1 MIETDYVGGE
11 KRMKAFEKMKCF
23 LANPGMFCLVV
34 LGSRGSGKHHTI
46 QIAFQYLKESLSE
59 KTKTELCLKELKFV
73 STLDFPKEKDG
84 LDELFKENISKTLV
98 IEDFETLDELQKLML
113 LDALSTVNG
122 KFGISEKVDIRIL
135 FTSSEKI
142 DNLRIGKGPTSILLW
157 DRISQLVVE
166 LPSFQEEGSHI
177 LIDFRNTWKKMAFY
191 KLEEYKQLAE
201 YPLLSQLEYF
211 LKNRNAEFVGGFR
224 DLDKI
229 ACLYFNYRIFHYGE
243 KRKIDIALE
252 EKVFEDVKAD
262 FAGKTQMKEEEEVVN
277 YLFDFNEVKPSD
289 EKRKHPTLD
298 DFNIQFRIQFRKW
311 LLEKHHT
318 LSKAADNLGCSIHT
332 LKNYKEKKE
341 ALSIDTP
348 AKKKPTKK

>member
-1 MIETDYVGGE
+1 MNEVKYTGGAKRIE
-11 KRMKAFEKMKCF
+11 AFEKLKCF

-34 LGSRGSGKHHTI
+34 LGSRGSGKRFSI
-46 QIAFQYLKESLSE
+46 EKAFEYLKESLE
-59 KTKTELCLKELKFV
+59 EETQKELCLKGIKFV
-73 STLDFPKEKDG
+73 AALDFPNDKKE

-98 IEDFETLDELQKLML
+98 IDDFETLNEMQKLLL

-122 KFGISEKVDIRIL
+122 KFGISKKVDIRIV

-142 DNLRIGKGPTSILLW
+142 GSLRTVSDATSLLLW

-166 LPSFQEEGSHI
+166 FPSFQEEGSHI
-177 LIDFRNTWKKMAFY
+177 LIDFRNTWKKMAFH
-191 KLEEYKQLAE
+191 KLEKYKQLAD
-201 YPLLSQLEYF
+201 YPGLSQLEYF
-211 LKNRNAEFVGGFR
+211 LQNRNAEFVGGFR

-243 KRKIDIALE
+243 KRKIDIAIE

-262 FAGKTQMKEEEEVVN
+262 FAGKTQMKEEDETVN

-298 DFNIQFRIQFRKW
+298 DYNIQFRIQFRKW
-311 LLEKHHT
+311 LLDKHHT
-318 LSKAADNLGCSIHT
+318 LSKAADNLDCSIHT

-341 ALSIDTP
+341 GIVKIIQV
-348 AKKKPTKK
+348 KKKINKK

>member
-1 MIETDYVGGE
+1 MIEADFTGGE
-11 KRMKAFEKMKCF
+11 KRIKAFEKMKCF

-34 LGSRGSGKHHTI
+34 LGSRGSGKHYSI
-46 QIAFQYLKESLSE
+46 EKAFQYLKESLE
-59 KTKTELCLKELKFV
+59 EEAQEELCLKEIKFIP
-73 STLDFPKEKDG
+73 SLEFPNDKKQLDK
-84 LDELFKENISKTLV
+84 LFQSNISNTLV
-98 IEDFETLDELQKLML
+98 IEDFETLEDLQKLLL

-122 KFGISEKVDIRIL
+122 KFGITKKVDIRIL

-142 DNLRIGKGPTSILLW
+142 GSLRTVSDATSLLLW

-166 LPSFQEEGSHI
+166 FPSFQEEGSHI
-177 LIDFRNTWKKMAFY
+177 LIDFRNTWKKMAFH
-191 KLEEYKQLAE
+191 KLEKYKQLAD
-201 YPLLSQLEYF
+201 YPGLSQLEYF
-211 LKNRNAEFVGGFR
+211 LQNRNSEFVGGFR

-243 KRKIDIALE
+243 ERKIDNAIE

-262 FAGKTQMKEEEEVVN
+262 FAGKTQMKEEDKTVN

-298 DFNIQFRIQFRKW
+298 DYNIQFRIQFRKW

-318 LSKAADNLGCSIHT
+318 LSKAADNLDCSIHT

-341 ALSIDTP
+341 AVAGEAPT
-348 AKKKPTKK
+348 KKKPSKK

>member
-1 MIETDYVGGE
+1 MIEVKYTGGQ
-11 KRMKAFEKMKCF
+11 KRIGAFEKLKCF
-23 LANPGMFCLVV
+23 LSNPGMFSLVV
-34 LGSRGSGKHHTI
+34 LGSRGSGKHFSI
-46 QIAFQYLKESLSE
+46 EKAFEYLKDTLEE
-59 KTKTELCLKELKFV
+59 ETRKELCLKEIKFV
-73 STLDFPKEKDG
+73 AALDFPNDKKQ
-84 LDELFKENISKTLV
+84 LDKLFQSNISNTLV
-98 IEDFETLDELQKLML
+98 IEDFETMEDLQKLLL

-122 KFGISEKVDIRIL
+122 KFGSAKKVDIRVL

-142 DNLRIGKGPTSILLW
+142 GSLRNVSDATSLLLW

-166 LPSFQEEGSHI
+166 FPSFQEEGLHI
-177 LIDFRNTWKKMAFY
+177 LIDFRNTWKKMAFH
-191 KLEEYKQLAE
+191 KLEKYKQLAD
-201 YPLLSQLEYF
+201 YPGLPQLEYF
-211 LKNRNAEFVGGFR
+211 LQNRNVEFVGGFR

-243 KRKIDIALE
+243 KRKIDIVIE
-252 EKVFEDVKAD
+252 EKVFEDVKTD
-262 FAGKTQMKEEEEVVN
+262 FAGKTQMKEEDETVN

-298 DFNIQFRIQFRKW
+298 DYNIQFRIQFRKW

-341 ALSIDTP
+341 AIVENIQVKNKIN
-348 AKKKPTKK
+348 KK